1 MFHVVI
7 GAALVV
13 GGCLVVSATFGDT
26 PLLAA
31 RTAAQITGW
40 LCLIALVAD
49 VWAMSLRSRGLR
61 HLPRPTFA
69 QAIAGVTMLSTGVF
83 ILYMSYFEWSEL
95 PGLPVR
101 EAAAAVQPRGMPDPS
116 LLPAVPKVAYHPGA
130 VVVINNLPANSPRRD
145 QQLLVATVGAVQA
158 PAACSQLE
166 NLPWLI
172 CQEQARLEYCADH
185 QGDEATCPSPIPAS
199 LPY

>member
-13 GGCLVVSATFGDT
+13 SGCLVVSATFGDT

-40 LCLIALVAD
+40 LCLLALVAD
-49 VWAMSLRSRGLR
+49 VWLMRMRR
-61 HLPRPTFA
+61 RNVPRPTFA
-69 QAIAGVTMLSTGVF
+69 QAIAGVTTLATGAF

-95 PGLPVR
+95 RGLPVR

-116 LLPAVPKVAYHPGA
+116 LLPDVPKVAYRPGA
-130 VVVINNLPANSPRRD
+130 VVAINNLPANSTRRD

-172 CQEQARLEYCADH
+172 CHEQARLEYCADH

>member
-7 GAALVV
+7 GAV
-13 GGCLVVSATFGDT
+13 LVVSGCLLVSATLGDT

-31 RTAAQITGW
+31 RTVAQITGW

-61 HLPRPTFA
+61 SLPRPTFG
-69 QAIAGVTMLSTGVF
+69 QAIAGVTTLSTGAF

-95 PGLPVR
+95 PSLPVR

-116 LLPAVPKVAYHPGA
+116 LVPNVQKVTYSPGA
-130 VVVINNLPANSPRRD
+130 VVAINNLRANSPRRE
-145 QQLLVATVGAVQA
+145 QQLLVATVGAVRA
-158 PAACSQLE
+158 PAACSELE
-166 NLPWLI
+166 SLPWLM

>member
-7 GAALVV
+7 GTALVV
-13 GGCLVVSATFGDT
+13 GGCLLVSATFGEA

-40 LCLIALVAD
+40 LCMAALAAD
-49 VWAMSLRSRGLR
+49 FWLVRLRRR
-61 HLPRPTFA
+61 AVPRPSFG
-69 QAIAGVTMLSTGVF
+69 QAIVGVTTLFTGAF
-83 ILYMSYFEWSEL
+83 ILYMSYFEWSDLRAL
-95 PGLPVR
+95 PMR

-116 LLPAVPKVAYHPGA
+116 MVPPPQVEKLAHRSGA
-130 VVVINNLPANSPRRD
+130 VVAINNLRANSPRRE
-145 QQLLVATVGAVQA
+145 QQLLVATVGALHA
-158 PAACSQLE
+158 PAACSKLE
-166 NLPWLI
+166 SLPWLW

-185 QGDEATCPSPIPAS
+185 PGDEAICPSPIPAS